1 MKPLPFFIPV
11 VFTVCFLSLSE
22 RSTSAESAQTH
33 VQFRTPQSVRYRVE
47 AAPSQQSIAAAASGQ
62 ARAAG
67 PQWLRAWPENGSTNF
82 VELGS
87 RVVLQLNSAD
97 DLKRLTD
104 GHSLELSRV
113 VTSNIF
119 ILQAPDAA
127 TAVQEASR
135 LAALPEV
142 LACYPVMKRQIQP
155 DGPYAPQPGDSYFMF
170 EWSLE
175 NRSSQGTRVG
185 VDLNVRAAW
194 PFTMGEGVT
203 VAVADSGVELN
214 HPELIESVTGAPHYN
229 FAAQNTNGAPINRS
243 AAAAHG
249 TEVAGLITAELD
261 HARIAGVSP
270 GAKLASWVI
279 FDTNNV
285 VTSDEHLMDMYQY
298 APDIVAVQNHSWGGG
313 NFVIGQVGPTLLEQ
327 IGIANAV
334 TLGRNGLGSV
344 MVRSAGNDRYVAA
357 QGILAR
363 ADDDGYPDDPQVI
376 AVAAV
381 KKNTSRVTS
390 YSEPGACI
398 LVAAPSGD
406 VDADPNAFPIL
417 TTDLLGL
424 DGVNQIGYFPPNQ
437 DLSGY
442 AFNAFGFTGTSAAAP
457 QIAGIA
463 ALVLSKN
470 SGLGYRDVQQILALS
485 ARHFDFADPDIVTN
499 GAGLRVSHNVGF
511 GIPDAG
517 HSVWLASIWS
527 NRPPLTA
534 FSIADTTPMQVP
546 DEGLRVEV
554 TGGDIPA
561 ELASIQCFPSLGP
574 HADQPTP
581 ALPLVDIGL
590 ATNVPA
596 VNLTNKGALILRGET
611 DLNTKIS
618 NAAQAG
624 AAFAVIYN
632 ATNSGGITLDLV
644 AGTGFSTIPAV
655 VISNSK
661 GEALRSVF
669 QTNNSALARIHLLSA
684 DRVFHVNSSLLC
696 EHVGVRVQSDHPIRG
711 DLRIT
716 LLSPQ
721 GTRSI
726 LQQLNNDTS
735 AGLADWIYWSTHHF
749 FEGSTGDWTV
759 SISDESAGITGTVRN
774 VSLIIR
780 GTQITDTDHD
790 GLDDG
795 WEMARLGSLAYGPKD
810 DPDGDGFSNA
820 REQVMGTNP
829 QAQDVPFQLDLS
841 LWQKSPTPIDRL
853 SWPSASSKNYEVW
866 GGTNAASLNLLTNL
880 PGGFPET
887 EWFTPISGIP
897 QQFFRVRS
905 MPAP

>member
-1 MKPLPFFIPV
+1 MKPLAFCIPV
-11 VFTVCFLSLSE
+11 VFTFCFLALSE
-22 RSTSAESAQTH
+22 RTTSAEVAQTR
-33 VQFRTPQSVRYRVE
+33 VCFRTPQSVRYRVE
-47 AAPSQQSIAAAASGQ
+47 AAPLPQSVAAAASGQ
-62 ARAAG
+62 AHAAG
-67 PQWLRAWPENGSTNF
+67 PEWLRAWPENGSTNF
-82 VELGS
+82 VLLSS
-87 RVVLQLNSAD
+87 RVVLQLNSAA

-104 GHSLELSRV
+104 GHSLELSRA
-113 VTSNIF
+113 VTSNVF

-127 TAVQEASR
+127 SAVQEANR
-135 LAALPEV
+135 LAALSEV
-142 LACYPVMKRQIQP
+142 LASYPVMKRQIQP
-155 DGPYAPQPGDSYFMF
+155 DGPYAPQPGDSFFTF

-175 NRSSQGTRVG
+175 NRNSQGTRVG
-185 VDLNVRAAW
+185 ADMNVRAAW

-214 HPELIESVTGAPHYN
+214 HPELIASVTGAPHYN
-229 FAAQNTNGAPINRS
+229 FTRQITNGAPFDRT
-243 AAAAHG
+243 AGAAHG
-249 TEVAGLITAELD
+249 TEVAGLIAAELG
-261 HARIAGVSP
+261 HGRIAGVAP
-270 GAKLASWVI
+270 GTKLASWVI

-285 VTSDEHLMDMYQY
+285 VASDEQLMDMYQY
-298 APDIVAVQNHSWGGG
+298 APDLVGVQNHSWGGG

-344 MVRSAGNDRYVAA
+344 MVRSAGNDRYVAP

-381 KKNTSRVTS
+381 RRSDNRVTS

-406 VDADPNAFPIL
+406 VGTDPLL

-457 QIAGIA
+457 QVAGVA
-463 ALVLSKN
+463 ALVLSRN
-470 SGLGYRDVQQILALS
+470 PGLGYRDVQQIIALS
-485 ARHFDFADPDIVTN
+485 ARQFDLADPDLCTN
-499 GAGLRVSHNVGF
+499 GAGLVVSHNVGF

-517 HSVWLASIWS
+517 QAVWLAGLWS
-527 NRPPLTA
+527 NRPPLTI
-534 FSIADTTPMQVP
+534 FSITNSTVVPVP

-554 TGGDIPA
+554 TGSGVPSD
-561 ELASIQCFPSLGP
+561 LVSIQCFPTLGP
-574 HADQPTP
+574 HADQPTA
-581 ALPLVDIGL
+581 ALSLVDIGL
-590 ATNVPA
+590 ATNLPTT
-596 VNLTNKGALILRGET
+596 NLAGKGALILRGAV

-618 NAAQAG
+618 YAAQAG

-632 ATNSGGITLDLV
+632 SPTNSSITLDLV

-661 GEALRSVF
+661 GEALKSVF

-684 DRVFHVNSSLLC
+684 NRVFHVNASLLC

-711 DLRIT
+711 DQRIT

-721 GTRSI
+721 GTRSV
-726 LQQLNNDTS
+726 LQQLNNDPNP
-735 AGLADWIYWSTHHF
+735 GPVDWTYWSTHHF
-749 FEGSTGDWTV
+749 LEGSAGDWTV
-759 SISDESAGITGTVRN
+759 SISDESAGATGSVHSVT
-774 VSLIIR
+774 LIIR

-795 WEMARLGSLAYGPKD
+795 WEMARLGTLAYGPKD

-841 LWQKSPTPIDRL
+841 LWQQSPAPIERL

-866 GGTNAASLNLLTNL
+866 GGTNVTALNLLTNL

-897 QQFFRVRS
+897 RQFFRVRS
-905 MPAP
+905 MPGP